1 MNDEQLPAEDA
12 QKKAAQEEPQVEE
25 TPTAEAEEISTEEI
39 VAPEEVA
46 GESSMPEDEA
56 TPEEKA
62 TTEAE
67 AASEEES
74 DDHTDDEKDE
84 HDDHAADYASLSED
98 ELIAEAE
105 RVLKETSIDKMRLP
119 MLALRNVL
127 TPRWDEEHQKA
138 LEKFVEEGG
147 NIIDFRLEQPKK
159 EAFYAV
165 FKEFKKRRSDYR
177 KALNDEM
184 ANNLVIK
191 QKLLDDIKA
200 LAESEE
206 LPTGATYN
214 KFKQIND
221 HWKEVGHVPADQ
233 ARDLYA
239 TYRFFVDRFYDNLRL
254 SHELREL
261 DYKHN
266 KEVKEQLIAEIQAL
280 AAQSW
285 SAAVGQSLQKLH
297 ESWKETGPVS
307 NDDKEVLWGQFRT
320 ASNILHGKR
329 RDKHIAAKAANKE
342 RLSEKVVIV
351 EAMEALAQLDAN
363 DHQAWQKGTTNA
375 KKHREAMAKVGRTF
389 GGDSEAIWDR
399 FKKAEKAFFKARNQ
413 FYKARKSEFKD
424 AIQTKTN
431 LAEQAEQLAKSEDL
445 GKALGEIKKLQ
456 QDWKK
461 TGFAPRKAS
470 DAVWNR
476 FKAACDIVYQGVRGE
491 RQAER
496 AAYEADRKKRQ
507 GVNDARTALDHAQ
520 RELTQLENNLGFFQ
534 FASSDSPVVKDAMA
548 KVEAARKKVEK
559 AQAKL
564 KAERVKAR
572 QAAKAEEA
580 PSAPETPET
589 GESDQPSDAS

>member
-1 MNDEQLPAEDA
+1 MNDEQLPVDDA
-12 QKKAAQEEPQVEE
+12 QKMAEEQPQ
-25 TPTAEAEEISTEEI
+25 AEAPSPAAPDAVDEAEAPTEEQPAEAVEQPAETEA
-39 VAPEEVA
+39 VAEVQSDKDEA
-46 GESSMPEDEA
+46 VAEVEATEDA
-56 TPEEKA
+56 TPES
-62 TTEAE
+62 
-67 AASEEES
+67 SEEES
-74 DDHTDDEKDE
+74 DDHTEDEKDE

-98 ELIAEAE
+98 ELIAEAQ

-147 NIIDFRLEQPKK
+147 NVIDFRLEQPKK

-165 FKEFKKRRSDYR
+165 FKEFKKQRSDYR

-184 ANNLVIK
+184 AKNLVIK

-206 LPTGATYN
+206 LPSGSTYN

-266 KEVKEQLIAEIQAL
+266 KEVKEKLIAEIQAL
-280 AAQSW
+280 STQEW
-285 SAAVGQSLQKLH
+285 SASLGQALQKLH
-297 ESWKETGPVS
+297 ESWKEAGPVS
-307 NDDKEVLWGQFRT
+307 NDDKEVLWEQFRA
-320 ASNILHGKR
+320 ASNILHCKR
-329 RDKHIAAKAANKE
+329 RDKHIAAKAANRE
-342 RLSEKVVIV
+342 RLKDKITIV

-363 DHQAWQKGTTNA
+363 DHQAWQKGTTDA

-389 GGDSEAIWDR
+389 GGDSELVWDR

-424 AIQTKTN
+424 AIQAKTA
-431 LAEQAEQLAKSEDL
+431 LAERAEALAKSEDL
-445 GKALGEIKKLQ
+445 GQALGEIKKLQ
-456 QDWKK
+456 QDWKS

-496 AAYEADRKKRQ
+496 ATYEADRKKRQ
-507 GVNDARTALDHAQ
+507 GVTSARTALDQAQ

-534 FASSDSPVVKDAMA
+534 FASSDSPVVQDAMA
-548 KVEAARKKVEK
+548 KVEAARKKVDQ

-564 KAERVKAR
+564 KEERIKVR
-572 QAAKAEEA
+572 QAEKEA
-580 PSAPETPET
+580 SE
-589 GESDQPSDAS
+589 DQPNETS